1 VKALTSILLL
11 TACLIAQ
18 AADKPVIRTGK
29 VSKVDPATG
38 MATLQLRAAGASAT
52 SEFEPTPIVVRFPLG
67 DVKVGYSGREIS
79 LHLITTPEGSRY
91 ADTIF
96 PHEPESLRRM
106 EEITESL
113 HRETLDKGRLVTRMP
128 NDLMPNMALW
138 DQDGQLVMK
147 KDFLGSPLA
156 LNFIFTS
163 CRSARMCPASTACM
177 KQLADLLAKQPAAG
191 KVRLITITF
200 DPETD
205 SPGLLRTY
213 ADGYAIDHGRHRFL
227 TGNPAQ
233 IKDLMRHYGIQ
244 TLRDD
249 GTIVHNAALILMTSE
264 GRIMQRREGAAFDA
278 EDVAKV
284 LVQMASG
291 K

>member
-1 VKALTSILLL
+1 MRTLYW
-11 TACLIAQ
+11 ACLWSLSAYGMTTEGLVISRNVS
-18 AADKPVIRTGK
+18 DKSAVLRTK
-29 VSKVDPATG
+29 DDQNLTVSLG
-38 MATLQLRAAGASAT
+38 S
-52 SEFEPTPIVVRFPLG
+52 G
-67 DVKVGYSGREIS
+67 DVQIAWEGRPIRGILASGNVRPALRS
-79 LHLITTPEGSRY
+79 
-91 ADTIF
+91 IF
-96 PHEPESLRRM
+96 PNDSEELRRVA
-106 EEITESL
+106 EVSEAL

-138 DQDGQLVMK
+138 DQSARLVMK

-177 KQLADLLAKQPAAG
+177 KQLGDLLAKQPSAS

-205 SPGLLRTY
+205 SPGVLRAY
-213 ADGYAIDHGRHRFL
+213 AEGYGIDFARHSLL
-227 TGNPAQ
+227 TGDPAQ

-249 GTIVHNAALILMTSE
+249 GTIVHNAALILISAE
-264 GRIMQRREGAAFDA
+264 GRLIQRREGASFDA
-278 EDVAKV
+278 EDVAQV
-284 LVQMASG
+284 LAREAAG

>member
-1 VKALTSILLL
+1 MKALTSILLL

-38 MATLQLRAAGASAT
+38 MATLQLRAAGAPGT
-52 SEFEPTPIVVRFPLG
+52 SEVEPTPIVVRFPPG
-67 DVKVGYSGREIS
+67 DVKIGYSGREIS

-147 KDFLGSPLA
+147 KDFLGAPLA

-213 ADGYAIDHGRHRFL
+213 ADGYAIDHSRHRFL
-227 TGNPAQ
+227 TGNLAQ

-249 GTIVHNAALILMTSE
+249 GTIVHNAALILMTAE
-264 GRIMQRREGAAFDA
+264 GRIMQRREGASFDA